1 MSMLFKVEGRV
12 VSPYT
17 ETLLI
22 EPFKTIWDRDTTED
36 KSEAMFEFKYIEF
49 MKSIKK
55 TNPFAGYPDQKRHEA
70 ILDNQSIRMDWQ
82 PDQLVKR
89 GMEWFEEL
97 QEEASPTYNYYKS
110 VRYAAEKMQSFFN
123 TFNMSETNERSGNPI
138 YKPRDI
144 TSALKDT
151 EDVLTKLDSIEKK
164 VQEEIFETSRKR
176 GDKIISPFAKTGLG

>member
-1 MSMLFKVEGRV
+1 MSTLFKVEGKV
-12 VSPYT
+12 VLPHT
-17 ETLLI
+17 ETLII
-22 EPFKTIWDRDTTED
+22 EPFKTIWDRDTSED

-49 MKSIKK
+49 MKSTKR
-55 TNPFAGYPDQKRHEA
+55 TNPFAGYPEQKRHEA

-82 PDQLVKR
+82 PDKEVLR
-89 GMEWFEEL
+89 AMDWLEEL

-110 VRYAAEKMQSFFN
+110 VRLAAEKMQSFFN
-123 TFNMSETNERSGNPI
+123 TFNMSETNERTGNPI

-164 VQEEIFETSRKR
+164 VQEEIYETSRKR
-176 GDKIISPFAKTGLG
+176 GDKLISPFAKVD